1 MAGEAKFVYGTSK
14 TLAAGNGGATSNN
27 QLSAAAGT
35 TYSQTD
41 TGDYPD
47 ALFVLTT
54 AGFGGTPTAG
64 TTIDVYIRPLDI
76 DGTTDQPA
84 PATGASTDAY
94 KGRYA
99 CSFVLKASSASG
111 DPYAAIAYDIPRAGE
126 VYLFNNGTGQSLTAN
141 WTLKMTPRTVG
152 PA

>member
-1 MAGEAKFVYGTSK
+1 MANEAKFVYGTSK
-14 TLAAGNGGATSNN
+14 TLANANGGATSNN

-99 CSFVLKASSASG
+99 CSFIVKASSSSG
-111 DPYAAIAYDIPRAGE
+111 DSYAAIAYDIPRAGE
-126 VYLFNNGTGQSLTAN
+126 ASLYNNGTGQSLSAN